1 MHPLCSFQMS
11 STTKAY
17 IFLVITGLG
26 WAANA
31 VVGKFAV
38 GHVGP
43 MTLTLGRWT
52 IALAIMVAF
61 ALPQIRADWPQIKRN
76 WIVCFVFAGL
86 GFTGFNAL
94 LYNALQHTSAI
105 NVVIE
110 QAGIPG
116 LIFLSNYL
124 LFRIKLGIGQILGYL
139 ITLVGVVVTAS
150 NGSLQTILELGFNR
164 GDLMMLAA
172 CVVYSAYTI
181 SLRYKPDIHWQS
193 MFAASALGAMLAAL
207 PLFAWEV
214 SSAEF
219 IVPDLIGWGAILFTA
234 LAPSLVSQVLYVRG
248 IELIGSNRASLFINT
263 IPVFG
268 TLLAVIFLRESLQ
281 GFHIIAL
288 VLVLA
293 GIAIAER
300 GRL

>member
-1 MHPLCSFQMS
+1 MS
-11 STTKAY
+11 PTVKAY
-17 IFLVITGLG
+17 LFLVITGLG

-43 MTLTLGRWT
+43 MTLTLGRWA
-52 IALAIMVAF
+52 IALAIIVLLS
-61 ALPQIRADWPQIKRN
+61 LPQIKADWPEIRKN
-76 WIVCFVFAGL
+76 WLVCFVFSGL
-86 GFTGFNAL
+86 GFTVFNAL
-94 LYNALQHTSAI
+94 LYTALLHTSAI

-116 LIFLSNYL
+116 LIFLGNYL
-124 LFRIKLGIGQILGYL
+124 LFRIKLGAGQIIGYL
-139 ITLVGVVVTAS
+139 ITLLGVAVTAS
-150 NGSLQTILELGFNR
+150 NGSLQTILGLAFNQ
-164 GDLMMLAA
+164 GDLLMLLA
-172 CVVYSAYTI
+172 CLIYAAYTI
-181 SLRYKPDIHWQS
+181 SLRYKPNIHWKS
-193 MFAASALGAMLAAL
+193 MFAASAFGALVAAI

-214 SSAEF
+214 SSPGF
-219 IVPDLIGWGAILFTA
+219 IVPDWIGWGAILFTA
-234 LAPSLVSQVLYVRG
+234 LAPSLASQILYVRG

-268 TLLAVIFLRESLQ
+268 TLLAVIFLREPML
-281 GFHIIAL
+281 GFHVFAL
-288 VLVLA
+288 VLVIT

>member
-1 MHPLCSFQMS
+1 MS
-11 STTKAY
+11 ATTKAY

-38 GHVGP
+38 GHVSP
-43 MTLTLGRWT
+43 MTLTLFRWA
-52 IALAIMVAF
+52 ISLSIIVALC
-61 ALPQIRADWPQIKRN
+61 LPQIRADWQKIRHH
-76 WIVCFVFAGL
+76 WVVVVALSGL

-94 LYNALQHTSAI
+94 LYSALQYTSAI

-110 QAGIPG
+110 QAAIPG
-116 LIFLSNYL
+116 IIFVGNFL
-124 LFRIKLGIGQILGYL
+124 LFRIRLGMGQIAGYA
-139 ITLVGVVVTAS
+139 ITLIGVAVTAS
-150 NGSLQTILELGFNR
+150 NGSLQTILDLGFNT
-164 GDLMMLAA
+164 GDLLMLLA
-172 CVVYSAYTI
+172 CIAYATYTL

-193 MFAASALGAMLAAL
+193 MFAASAFGGLLAAV

-214 SSAEF
+214 STPGYVA
-219 IVPDLIGWGAILFTA
+219 PDAIGWGAILFAA
-234 LAPSLVSQVLYVRG
+234 LVPSLVSQVLYVRG
-248 IELIGSNRASLFINT
+248 VELIGANRAGLFINT

-268 TLLAVIFLRESLQ
+268 TLLAVIFLREPLL
-281 GFHIIAL
+281 GFHFVAL
-288 VLVLA
+288 GLVIT

>member
-1 MHPLCSFQMS
+1 MS
-11 STTKAY
+11 PTAKAY
-17 IFLVITGLG
+17 IFLVMTGLG

-52 IALAIMVAF
+52 IALAIIVLL
-61 ALPQIRADWPQIKRN
+61 ALPQIRIDWPEIKRN
-76 WIVCFVFAGL
+76 WLVCFVFAGL

-94 LYNALQHTSAI
+94 LYTALLHTSAI

-116 LIFLSNYL
+116 LIFLGNFL
-124 LFRIKLGIGQILGYL
+124 LFRIKLGIGQIAGYL
-139 ITLVGVVVTAS
+139 ITLLGVAVTAT
-150 NGSLQTILELGFNR
+150 NGSLQTLLDLGFNR
-164 GDLMMLAA
+164 GDLLMLIA
-172 CVVYSAYTI
+172 CVVYAAYTI
-181 SLRYKPDIHWQS
+181 SLRYKPKIHWKS
-193 MFAASALGAMLAAL
+193 LFAASATGAMVAAL
-207 PLFAWEV
+207 PLFAWEA
-214 SSAEF
+214 SSSGF
-219 IVPDLIGWGAILFTA
+219 IVPDIIGWGAILFTS
-234 LAPSLVSQVLYVRG
+234 LAPSLMSQILYVRG
-248 IELIGSNRASLFINT
+248 VELIGSNRAGLFINT

-268 TLLAVIFLRESLQ
+268 TLLAVIFLREPLL
-281 GFHIIAL
+281 GFHIVAL
-288 VLVLA
+288 VLVIS